1 MTERTERNWPRIA
14 AWTAFAAS
22 LLLLYAII
30 IERMLP

>member
-1 MTERTERNWPRIA
+1 MIEPARSWPRLL

-22 LLLLYAII
+22 LLLLYGII

>member
-22 LLLLYAII
+22 LLLLYGILI
-30 IERMLP
+30 SRIVP